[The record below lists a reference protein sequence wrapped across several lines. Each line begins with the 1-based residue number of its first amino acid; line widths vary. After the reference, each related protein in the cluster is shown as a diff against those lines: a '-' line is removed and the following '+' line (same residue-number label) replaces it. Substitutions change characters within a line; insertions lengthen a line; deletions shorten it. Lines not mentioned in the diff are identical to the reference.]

1 MWASDMSLT
10 RATSFFIRS
19 SSLASQKSDFLLT
32 LPFSKGFTM
41 TDRVRRNG
49 QLSSCEP
56 CRKSKLRCDH
66 NRPICG
72 RCVRR
77 RLSQQQCH
85 YHPAPMAAPKP
96 RQMTAKQ
103 LTSRQFSAQ
112 SETVSPHRQLISGS
126 TTASS
131 HTSPQTEDSR
141 PYEPINMSSNLMCF
155 ADRNNSHSQR
165 TYTSL
170 TRIGVALPQPSQPSP
185 RAISEGAQ
193 LLNDILDLAVELGE
207 PLSNFSLDK
216 VQLCIHGPLIE
227 TAWNVT
233 SKSMQSLLNNRANID
248 LDSISRAIFERTS
261 IPPVFP
267 PTAADGALE
276 LALSTQS
283 LRWEMIG
290 IYCAQIGVYLG
301 GELDKSFSLTA
312 HQKWT
317 SGRKT
322 LMHKAFR
329 ATIQCESFCDQL
341 GSINDLYLWFLM
353 LNNLYATWC
362 FGDDSYHVL
371 RLGGSMTSVF
381 LALGFHKGAN
391 TDSSMPFYMVEIRKR
406 VIAWAHDHDKVLA
419 SFTSR

>member
-1 MWASDMSLT
+1 
-10 RATSFFIRS
+10 
-19 SSLASQKSDFLLT
+19 
-32 LPFSKGFTM
+32 M

-56 CRKSKLRCDH
+56 CRKSKLKCDH

-85 YHPAPMAAPKP
+85 YHPAPMAAPTAAPTP
-96 RQMTAKQ
+96 RQ
-103 LTSRQFSAQ
+103 LTSRQLSAQ
-112 SETVSPHRQLISGS
+112 SETVSPHQQLIPGS

-131 HTSPQTEDSR
+131 HTSPQTEGSR
-141 PYEPINMSSNLMCF
+141 PQAYEPINMNSNLMCF
-155 ADRNNSHSQR
+155 ADRNNSHAQR

-170 TRIGVALPQPSQPSP
+170 TRMSVDIPQPSQPPSP
-185 RAISEGAQ
+185 RAIAEGAQ
-193 LLNDILDLAVELGE
+193 LLNDILDIAVELGE
-207 PLSNFSLDK
+207 PLSSFSLDK
-216 VQLCIHGPLIE
+216 VELCIHGPLIE
-227 TAWNVT
+227 VAWNAT

-248 LDSISRAIFERTS
+248 LNSISRSIFEQTS
-261 IPPVFP
+261 SPPVFP
-267 PTAADGALE
+267 STACDGALE
-276 LALSTQS
+276 QALSTQS

-317 SGRKT
+317 SGRRT
-322 LMHKAFR
+322 LMERAFQ

-353 LNNLYATWC
+353 LNILYATWC

-371 RLGGSMTSVF
+371 RLVGSMTSVF
-381 LALGFHKGAN
+381 FGLGFHRGAN

-406 VIAWAHDHDKVLA
+406 VICWAHDHDKVLA